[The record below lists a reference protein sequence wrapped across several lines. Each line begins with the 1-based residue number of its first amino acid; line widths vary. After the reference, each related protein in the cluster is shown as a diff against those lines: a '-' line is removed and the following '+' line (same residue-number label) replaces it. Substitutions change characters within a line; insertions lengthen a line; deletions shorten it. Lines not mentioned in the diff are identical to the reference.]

1 METVSLT
8 FSSWFPGHC
17 FGLVKM
23 CFTHS
28 LSSEFSWCGSVLVV
42 VDVVLVVVDVV
53 LVVVAEVAVVVV
65 VVVVVAVV
73 INVD

>member
-23 CFTHS
+23 CFT
-28 LSSEFSWCGSVLVV
+28 LFSEFSWCGSVLVV
-42 VDVVLVVVDVV
+42 VDIVLVVVDVG
-53 LVVVAEVAVVVV
+53 VVDVVEVVVVVV